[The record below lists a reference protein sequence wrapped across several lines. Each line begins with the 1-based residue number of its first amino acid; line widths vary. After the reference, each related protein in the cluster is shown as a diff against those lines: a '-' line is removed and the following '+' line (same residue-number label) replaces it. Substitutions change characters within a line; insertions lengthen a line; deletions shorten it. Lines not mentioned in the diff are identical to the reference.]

1 MTVVIYVYKVYKES
15 GVDILT
21 TEEVGFE
28 PTDAINVAGFQD
40 HCHQPLDH
48 SSSNNPFHFDKDV
61 FVESKPDNLL
71 PGLELTTGQYDN
83 SISS

>member
-1 MTVVIYVYKVYKES
+1 MYTICIHES

-28 PTDAINVAGFQD
+28 PTNAINVAGFQD
-40 HCHQPLDH
+40 QCHQPLDH
-48 SSSNNPFHFDKDV
+48 SSVGNPSHFDKDICRQ
-61 FVESKPDNLL
+61 SKSDNLL
-71 PGLELTTGQYDN
+71 PDLVLTTGQYDN